1 MTSAIA
7 KPLAFALLALFAS
20 ASIAL
25 SLAPLHRA
33 SAAESGGTTVGAQS
47 GGQTANTGGEGLK
60 NPLAG
65 AGINSLP
72 DLLNALLDFAITIG
86 GIIVTIML
94 VFVGFKFVAAQG
106 NSEKLTE
113 ARTML
118 LWTVIGAL
126 ILLGAKAIEVGI
138 VATVNSLAS

>member
-1 MTSAIA
+1 MTSVAA
-7 KPLAFALLALFAS
+7 KPLAFAILALFAS

-25 SLAPLHRA
+25 SFAPLYHA
-33 SAAESGGTTVGAQS
+33 HAAESGGTTVGAQS
-47 GGQTANTGGEGLK
+47 GGQTANTGTGLK